1 MLEEYGLNIDYIV
14 IGLVGAIIILLILI
28 ISLMI
33 SIRRLNKKYRKFMS
47 GSDGENLEKDLQ
59 EKFENLNTII
69 EENKAIKIALRK
81 INENYKSSFTK
92 IGIVHYDAFNE
103 TTTGKLS
110 FTIALLNERNN
121 GVIMNSVYS
130 TRGGCYLYAKE
141 IINGESYK
149 VLTKEEKIALNEAL
163 ASDKITN

>member
-1 MLEEYGLNIDYIV
+1 MLGEYGLNIDYVV

-33 SIRRLNKKYRKFMS
+33 SIKRLKKRYNRFMS
-47 GSDGENLEKDLQ
+47 GGKGENLEESFE
-59 EKFENLNTII
+59 EKFESLNTII
-69 EENKAIKIALRK
+69 EENKAIKIALK
-81 INENYKSSFTK
+81 KLSELQKLSFTK

-103 TTTGKLS
+103 TTVGKLS
-110 FTIALLNERNN
+110 FVIALLNESNN

-141 IINGESYK
+141 VINGESFK
-149 VLTKEEKIALNEAL
+149 VLTKEEKTALNEAL
-163 ASDKITN
+163 AKDKIN